1 MDVQGMLV
9 GADEDL
15 YRRMR
20 IDLVRY
26 ASVLVGP
33 DDAADVVSDA
43 VISATTHRSW
53 PTADK
58 PAYLYRS
65 VTNAARM
72 QMRSAV
78 RRRAR
83 EERVAPPEAVFDAH
97 SDIDTIRAIARL
109 SVRQRACVY
118 LMYWEQATVPEIA
131 ERLGI
136 GEGSVRRHL
145 ARARSRLRELMA

>member
-1 MDVQGMLV
+1 MDAQRMLI
-9 GADEDL
+9 GGDEEL
-15 YRRMR
+15 YRQMR
-20 IDLVRY
+20 LRLVRY

-43 VISATTHRSW
+43 VISAMTHRSW
-53 PTADK
+53 STANK

-72 QMRSAV
+72 HMRTAM
-78 RRRAR
+78 RRRER
-83 EERVAPPEAVFDAH
+83 ERRVAPPEAVFDEH
-97 SDIDTIRAIARL
+97 SDIDMIRAVARL
-109 SVRQRACVY
+109 SVRQRGCVY

-131 ERLGI
+131 DRLGI

-145 ARARSRLRELMA
+145 ARARD